1 MFIHHIGY
9 AVRSI
14 SDSIPFFE
22 SLGFRSEGDIYVDTD
37 RSIYI
42 HFMINGN
49 YKIELVESLDKLK
62 SDVKNYV
69 LKNGN
74 IPYHI
79 CYVVESIDEEIKDL
93 NNKRFKLL
101 KKPECAIALG
111 GKKVAFLYHKNI
123 GLIELLE
130 KGR

>member
-22 SLGFRSEGDIYVDTD
+22 SLGFQSEGDVYVDID

-49 YKIELVESLDKLK
+49 YKIELVESLDTLK
-62 SDVKNYV
+62 SDVKNYI

-79 CYVVESIDEEIKDL
+79 CYMVESIDEKIKDL
-93 NNKRFKLL
+93 KNKRFKLI
-101 KKPECAIALG
+101 KKPQCAIALEG
-111 GKKVAFLYHKNI
+111 EKVAFLYHKNV